1 VRTRALLRRQLG
13 LRGGSQ
19 RILGVLLAGQVD
31 GLAFLDLFLVA
42 ALQHSL
48 DVLAEINYQGLVGGA
63 LEERI
68 VGDSFYVLFIILVV
82 SPANAAIFVLASGL
96 GHQLH
101 SLYCTMSS
109 ISMRDSAT
117 LFLWSASSCC

>member
-1 VRTRALLRRQLG
+1 MV
-13 LRGGSQ
+13 
-19 RILGVLLAGQVD
+19 GVLLAGQVD

-42 ALQHSL
+42 ALQHTL

-68 VGDSFYVLFIILVV
+68 VGHSFYVLFIILVV

-101 SLYCTMSS
+101 H
-109 ISMRDSAT
+109 
-117 LFLWSASSCC
+117 